1 MAKNQINVYSNGKQ
15 IKIKV
20 AHNQKVVM
28 VSKVHP
34 KKGKILDIAANKQAM
49 QNLSPH
55 GYILYMHFVLSVPGY
70 IEALSSKNLTSTT
83 SLSDKTY
90 YKAVDELIAKNYLVK
105 TPHKDYKDFY
115 VFYEDARPP
124 SDEWWI

>member
-1 MAKNQINVYSNGKQ
+1 MAKNQINVYSEGRQ

-34 KKGKILDIAANKQAM
+34 KKGKILDIAANKRAM
-49 QNLSPH
+49 KNLSSH
-55 GYILYMHFVLSVPGY
+55 AYILYMHFVLSIPGY

-90 YKAVDELIAKNYLVK
+90 YKAVDELIAKKYLVK

-115 VFYEDARPP
+115 VFYEDANPP
-124 SDEWWI
+124 DDEW

>member
-1 MAKNQINVYSNGKQ
+1 MAKNQINVYSEGRQ

-34 KKGKILDIAANKQAM
+34 KKGKILDIAANKRAM
-49 QNLSPH
+49 KNLSSH
-55 GYILYMHFVLSVPGY
+55 AYILYMHFVLSIPGY

-115 VFYEDARPP
+115 IFYEDANPP
-124 SDEWWI
+124 DDEW